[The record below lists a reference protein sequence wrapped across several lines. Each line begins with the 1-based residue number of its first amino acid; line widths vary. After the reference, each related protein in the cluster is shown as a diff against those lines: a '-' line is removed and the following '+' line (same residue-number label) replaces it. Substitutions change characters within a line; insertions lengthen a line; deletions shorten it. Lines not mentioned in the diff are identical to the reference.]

1 MENEINN
8 ILYAEWYLSAKMPN
22 LNATYYDKV
31 NHLED
36 DVDYLKGQMMQILKS
51 INTIK

>member
-22 LNATYYDKV
+22 LNETYYDKV
-31 NHLED
+31 NHLEND
-36 DVDYLKGQMMQILKS
+36 MDILKNQMS
-51 INTIK
+51 QNL